1 MKGEEKGR
9 HCTNCHQCNLF
20 ICCCELP
27 EIFYSVLFA
36 GEELALPMM
45 CIWGIMNSYNP
56 SLPLDRELMVIAG
69 SSGFTVSEFRL
80 FREGKRNLTTVVL
93 SYYTALNMTLPASL
107 WISRHWLNGG
117 HQHTSEYQGVYLSL
131 AEISPPWGGAE
142 QKRVSIPLPSLLKIH
157 TGFHILPFISQKKI
171 AKEMKSSP
179 LTRICFSAFIAA
191 LDKKQLSHPVV

>member
-1 MKGEEKGR
+1 MYLRYHEQLQPIFAVRQGVNGYSW
-9 HCTNCHQCNLF
+9 LF
-20 ICCCELP
+20 WV
-27 EIFYSVLFA
+27 YSKWIQAFQ
-36 GEELALPMM
+36 
-45 CIWGIMNSYNP
+45 
-56 SLPLDRELMVIAG
+56 R
-69 SSGFTVSEFRL
+69 R
-80 FREGKRNLTTVVL
+80 KKKLTTVVL